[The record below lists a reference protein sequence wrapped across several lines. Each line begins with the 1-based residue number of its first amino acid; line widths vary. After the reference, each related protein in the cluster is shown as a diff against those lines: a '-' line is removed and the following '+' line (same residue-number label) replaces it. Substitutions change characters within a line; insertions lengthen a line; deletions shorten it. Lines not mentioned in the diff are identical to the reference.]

1 MKAERDLI
9 AYNDLK
15 RKIIEPGFCTL
26 CGACVA
32 ACPVEALEIEKKE
45 LLYVHD
51 CSEDVK
57 FCPLCYDVCPYTEA
71 LLLETLGFVTE
82 APDRRED
89 LGYYRKLALAQ
100 SADKKLREQ
109 TCTGGV
115 VTALLGYA
123 IDKGIIDSAVI
134 SESELKSVA
143 ELKSSLGLIPDDVLV
158 AVKGRLSPGAV
169 ATAFRKA
176 VREYGRTKIAF
187 VGTPCTVL
195 ALRKLESW
203 EHKITNSL
211 KMIIGLMCLWS
222 YSLPNLIEYT
232 AKKYDLEPS
241 EIQKMTLDNDF
252 KICVKDNVVTLPVS
266 EARAQALL
274 GCRTCVDFTAELAD
288 ISVGGASP
296 LEDWSTVI
304 IRTATGEKLF
314 DDAVKDGIIRLR
326 SQEEPEAFSHL
337 MMMATQKKKAAL
349 SEIKK
354 REKTGLPVPPSASR
368 LTQLLPREL
377 RLLSSFTVDQV
388 MSKDVVTI
396 SPETT
401 VDEVLN
407 IMTKHHHTGYPIL
420 NEMGQLG
427 GIVTFEDVFKVPIQA
442 RGKTPARKIAN
453 KRLVT
458 AHPRD
463 SLLDVYQKMI
473 EKGIGRV
480 LVVEQEN
487 PKKLLGLVTRTD
499 IMHVFTWPMK
509 LK

>member
-15 RKIIEPGFCTL
+15 RKVIEPGFCTL

-32 ACPVEALEIEKKE
+32 ACPVDALEIEKKE
-45 LLYVHD
+45 LRYVHD
-51 CSEDVK
+51 CSEDLK

-82 APDRRED
+82 APNRRED
-89 LGYYRKLALAQ
+89 LGYYRKLAFAQ
-100 SADKKLREQ
+100 STDKELREQ
-109 TCTGGV
+109 SRSGGV

-123 IDKGIIDSAVI
+123 IGKGIIDSAVI
-134 SESELKSVA
+134 SESELESPVGKPSV
-143 ELKSSLGLIPDDVLV
+143 SLIPDDVLV
-158 AVKGRLSPGAV
+158 AVKGKLSPGAV

-176 VREYGRTKIAF
+176 VQEYGRTKIAF
-187 VGTPCTVL
+187 VGTPCAML

-203 EHKITNSL
+203 EHNITNSL

-222 YSLPNLIEYT
+222 FSLPNLIEYT
-232 AKKYDLEPS
+232 AKKYDLDPS
-241 EIQKMTLDNDF
+241 EIQKMTLDKDF
-252 KICVKDNVVTLPVS
+252 RIHVKDSVVTLPVS
-266 EARAQALL
+266 EAKAQALL

-288 ISVGGASP
+288 ISVGGARP

-304 IRTATGEKLF
+304 IRTATGERLF

-349 SEIKK
+349 SEIRK
-354 REKTGLPVPPSASR
+354 REKTGLPVPPSVSR
-368 LTQLLPREL
+368 LVQLLPREL
-377 RLLSSFTVDQV
+377 RFLSSITVDQV
-388 MSKDVVTI
+388 MSKDLVTI

-401 VDEVLN
+401 VDEILN
-407 IMTKHHHTGYPIL
+407 IMTKYHHAGYPVVDKK
-420 NEMGQLG
+420 GQLA
-427 GIVTFEDVFKVPIQA
+427 GIVTFEDICKVPIHK
-442 RGKTPARKIAN
+442 RSKTIAGKIAN
-453 KRLVT
+453 KRPVM
-458 AHPRD
+458 AHLRD

-473 EKGIGRV
+473 EKEIGRV
-480 LVVEQEN
+480 LIVERED